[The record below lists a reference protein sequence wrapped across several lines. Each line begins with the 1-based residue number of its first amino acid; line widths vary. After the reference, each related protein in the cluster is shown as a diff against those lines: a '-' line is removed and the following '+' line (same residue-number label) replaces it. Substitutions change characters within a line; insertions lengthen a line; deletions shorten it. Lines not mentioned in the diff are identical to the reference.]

1 MHERGALNIT
11 YWPFLEDA
19 RDPNAAWDLQG
30 RLTFF
35 TLYVI
40 AWIAVVFA
48 VYLYSRTSVEKR
60 REVEYSP
67 VADEEEG
74 LSQAFGKTPF
84 FPQQQAA
91 WISWQARHPWCIAE
105 VQELFLEQV
114 QRSPNATA
122 LVLPEEMQHNVTY
135 LERVT

>member
-1 MHERGALNIT
+1 MLESGTLNIT

-30 RLTFF
+30 RLIFF

-48 VYLYSRTSVEKR
+48 VYLYSRMSVEKR
-60 REVEYSP
+60 REVVYSP
-67 VADEEEG
+67 VVDEEEG
-74 LSQAFGKTPF
+74 LSQAFGKKPF

-91 WISWQARHPWCIAE
+91 WTSWLP
-105 VQELFLEQV
+105 
-114 QRSPNATA
+114 A
-122 LVLPEEMQHNVTY
+122 LDN
-135 LERVT
+135 